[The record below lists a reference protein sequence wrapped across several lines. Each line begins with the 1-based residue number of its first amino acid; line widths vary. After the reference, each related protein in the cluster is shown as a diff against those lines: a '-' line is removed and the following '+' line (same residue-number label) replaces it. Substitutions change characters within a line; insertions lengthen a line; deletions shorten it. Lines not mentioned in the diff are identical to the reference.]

1 MQAPVV
7 DPRWRSVC
15 PHREYPQQFNPLFA
29 TAEDYAEILRHGL
42 EHSRH
47 EKDADHRETLAHLV
61 ALAAHY
67 EQLGQSE
74 AARPFA

>member
-1 MQAPVV
+1 MV
-7 DPRWRSVC
+7 DPRLHSVY
-15 PHREYPQQFNPLFA
+15 PHCHYLLQFNPFFA
-29 TAEDYAEILRHGL
+29 AVGDYAKILRHGL